1 MKYLEALKLALQS
14 LWGSKM
20 RSVLTLFG
28 VIISVGSVIMVVTL
42 VNGAKQFVTSKVNRY
57 GAAVITISKSPQ
69 NFITIAEYLEYQKR
83 RNISYEDYRAVL
95 ADCRMC
101 VSVGAQRA
109 ATGKVVYGTQSSTDT
124 TVRGWTWTMP
134 PLSNLDL
141 ALGRSF
147 TEIEDTHS
155 SRVVIVGSDIVD
167 NLLGAGDPLGKE
179 IRIDGLPYTVIGV
192 GEHQGKML
200 GMSLDNWVAIPLTNF
215 LHTYGSN
222 QSMTIYVEAGGGG
235 AVMQGVQDELRT
247 IMRTRRHLGP
257 GTPDAFNVDSSAT
270 FTNLLSNVF
279 DNFGAVVAAI
289 ASVSLVVGGIV
300 IMNIMLVSVT
310 ERTREI
316 GVRKALGARRSDILL
331 QFLIESAILAAAGG
345 LLGVLVGIGG
355 AQAITFAVG
364 FPSDVALWSVAA
376 GLFVA
381 TAVGLF
387 FGIYPAHKASALDP
401 IAALRAEL

>member
-1 MKYLEALKLALQS
+1 MTYLEALKLALQS
-14 LWGSKM
+14 LWANKL

-69 NFITIAEYLEYQKR
+69 TFITIEEFIEFQKR
-83 RNISYEDYRAVL
+83 RDIDYDDYRAIL
-95 ADCRMC
+95 SDCHSC
-101 VSVGAQRA
+101 VSVGAQRE
-109 ATGKVVYGTQSSTDT
+109 ATGKVVFDTNSTTDT
-124 TVRGWTWTMP
+124 SIRGWTWTMP

-141 ALGRSF
+141 ALGRSY
-147 TEIEDTHS
+147 TEVEDTHS
-155 SRVVIVGSDIVD
+155 THVAIIGSDIAD
-167 NLLGAGDPLGKE
+167 NLLAAGDPLGKE
-179 IRIDGLPYTVIGV
+179 IRVDGIPYTVIGV

-215 LHTYGSN
+215 LHTYGQN
-222 QSMTIYVEAGGGG
+222 QSMTIYVEAGSGG
-235 AVMQGVQDELRT
+235 AVMEAVQDELRS
-247 IMRTRRHLGP
+247 IMRARRHLGP
-257 GTPDAFNVDSSAT
+257 GTPDAFSVDSSAT
-270 FTNLLSNVF
+270 FTNLLSNVLN
-279 DNFGAVVAAI
+279 NFGAVVVAI

-316 GVRKALGARRSDILL
+316 GVRKALGARRTDILL
-331 QFLIESAILAAAGG
+331 QFLIESAILAAIGG
-345 LLGVLVGIGG
+345 LLGVALGVAG
-355 AQAITFAVG
+355 AQALTIAVG
-364 FPSDVALWSVAA
+364 FPSEVVLWSVLAA
-376 GLFVA
+376 LIVA
-381 TAVGLF
+381 TSVGLF